1 MARPLSIAV
10 VLHIMVFG
18 AAVGAELPAPA
29 PPAGVAAPADPAMT
43 GTTRPAPPRTGP
55 PATGARPAAPPS
67 TRPVRQRRP
76 YGFCRMRARE
86 RGLRGADRRSFI
98 VRCQLG
104 YGPRRR
110 GPAPQ

>member
-1 MARPLSIAV
+1 MVRPLSMAV

-18 AAVGAELPAPA
+18 AAVAAETPGPVSPA
-29 PPAGVAAPADPAMT
+29 VEAPADPAVT
-43 GTTRPAPPRTGP
+43 GTTRQTPSRTAPP
-55 PATGARPAAPPS
+55 ASGARPGAPPG

-76 YGFCRMRARE
+76 YAFCRQRARE
-86 RGLRGADRRSFI
+86 RTLRGADRRSFI